1 MSLEAFSDEA
11 LLALAAKGDEAALQQ
26 IFRRYAG
33 AFLGLAR
40 RMGLDSA
47 SREDVVQ
54 RNAREF
60 DPKRASARAW
70 LLAIAHHTTVDQLR
84 RLEARP
90 QALEPTEDEPEAFD
104 LPGPGLDE
112 EHHLDRIR
120 LRQALARLEP
130 EEREVIEV
138 LFFQGYAH
146 QEAARKLDIPL
157 GTLKTRA
164 RRALSRL
171 KEELREA

>member
-1 MSLEAFSDEA
+1 M
-11 LLALAAKGDEAALQQ
+11 
-26 IFRRYAG
+26 
-33 AFLGLAR
+33 
-40 RMGLDSA
+40 
-47 SREDVVQ
+47 
-54 RNAREF
+54 
-60 DPKRASARAW
+60 
-70 LLAIAHHTTVDQLR
+70 
-84 RLEARP
+84 EARP
-90 QALEPTEDEPEAFD
+90 QAIEPDEDEPEAFD
-104 LPGPGLDE
+104 LPGPGINE

-120 LRQALARLEP
+120 LRQALARLGP

-146 QEAARKLDIPL
+146 QEAARKLNIPL

>member
-1 MSLEAFSDEA
+1 MSLKAFSDEA
-11 LLALAAKGDEAALQQ
+11 LLALVARGEEAALQQ

-40 RMGLDSA
+40 RLGLDSA
-47 SREDVVQ
+47 SQEDVVQ
-54 RNAREF
+54 EVFSKIWRNAREF
-60 DPKRASARAW
+60 DPRRASARAW
-70 LLAIAHHTTVDQLR
+70 LLAIAHHTTVDHLR

-90 QALEPTEDEPEAFD
+90 QALEPTEEEPEAFD

-120 LRQALARLEP
+120 LRRALAHLEP

-138 LFFQGYAH
+138 L
-146 QEAARKLDIPL
+146 
-157 GTLKTRA
+157 
-164 RRALSRL
+164 
-171 KEELREA
+171 